1 MTERKNSILIGAFVI
16 GAIII
21 AVVGTLWFAAGGLSS
36 ERSKVVMVFDGS
48 VHGLTIGAPVALR
61 GANIGQ
67 VTDIDVIFDAKQI
80 TVTMLVTAEILTD
93 SIQMVGAQAD
103 LDKLHSK
110 QLIDSGLRAKL
121 ATQSMLT
128 GLLYIQLDFLPGK
141 EANLAEIDSPYTQIP
156 TIPTELEV
164 IRRSIENIDFAA
176 ISNNLQRIATGLDGL
191 LNSEDMQALPSSLHS
206 SLAAVEGAGSSLK
219 KTLDDNSPALAQI
232 LEAGGETMATLKT
245 ELPKIT
251 GSLEESLLRLE
262 TTLSTANDTLERIE
276 VAASADSQLMLQL
289 SQTMQDLSLTARSLR
304 TLALSLEE
312 HPESLIRGR
321 KGD

>member
-1 MTERKNSILIGAFVI
+1 MSERKNSILVGAFVV
-16 GAIII
+16 GAIIVT
-21 AVVGTLWFAAGGLSS
+21 VVGTLWFAGGGLGS

-61 GANIGQ
+61 GVTIGQ
-67 VTDIDVIFDAKQI
+67 VTAIDLILDAKQI
-80 TVTMLVTAEILTD
+80 AVTMLVTAEILTD
-93 SIQMVGAQAD
+93 SIQIVGAQAD
-103 LDKLHSK
+103 LDKLTNQ

-141 EANLAEIDSPYTQIP
+141 EANLAKIDSPYTQIP

-164 IRRSIENIDFAA
+164 IRQSIETIDFGA
-176 ISNNLQRIATGLDGL
+176 ISNNLQQIANGLDTL
-191 LNSEDMQALPSSLHS
+191 LNSDDMQALPSTLHS
-206 SLAAVEGAGSSLK
+206 SLTAVEGAGSSLK

-232 LEAGGETMATLKT
+232 LQTGGETMATLRT
-245 ELPKIT
+245 ELPRIAV
-251 GSLEESLLRLE
+251 SIEERLLRLE
-262 TTLSTANDTLERIE
+262 ETLRTANEMLERIE
-276 VAASADSQLMLQL
+276 VAASADSQLMRQL
-289 SQTMQDLSLTARSLR
+289 SQSMQDLSLTARSLR

>member
-1 MTERKNSILIGAFVI
+1 MSERKNSILVGAFVV
-16 GAIII
+16 GAIIVT
-21 AVVGTLWFAAGGLSS
+21 VVGTLWFAGGGLGS

-48 VHGLTIGAPVALR
+48 VHGLTIGASVALR

-67 VTDIDVIFDAKQI
+67 VTEIDVIFDAKQI
-80 TVTMLVTAEILTD
+80 AVTMLVTAEILTD
-93 SIQMVGAQAD
+93 SIQIVGAQAD
-103 LDKLHSK
+103 LDKLTNQ

-141 EANLAEIDSPYTQIP
+141 EANLAKIDSPYTQIP

-164 IRRSIENIDFAA
+164 IRQSIETIDFGA
-176 ISNNLQRIATGLDGL
+176 ISNNLQQIANGLDTL
-191 LNSEDMQALPSSLHS
+191 LNSDDMQALPSTLHS
-206 SLAAVEGAGSSLK
+206 SLTAVEGAGSSLK

-232 LEAGGETMATLKT
+232 LQTGGETMATLRT
-245 ELPKIT
+245 ELPRIAV
-251 GSLEESLLRLE
+251 SIEERLLRLE
-262 TTLSTANDTLERIE
+262 ETLRTANEMLERIE
-276 VAASADSQLMLQL
+276 VAASADSQLMRQL
-289 SQTMQDLSLTARSLR
+289 SQSMQDLSLTARSLR

>member
-1 MTERKNSILIGAFVI
+1 MSERKNSILVGAFVV
-16 GAIII
+16 GAIIVT
-21 AVVGTLWFAAGGLSS
+21 VVGTLWFAGGGLGS

-61 GANIGQ
+61 GVNIGQ
-67 VTDIDVIFDAKQI
+67 VTQIDVIFDAKQI
-80 TVTMLVTAEILTD
+80 AVTMLVTAEILAD
-93 SIQMVGAQAD
+93 SIQVVGAQAD
-103 LDKLHSK
+103 LDKLTSQ

-164 IRRSIENIDFAA
+164 IRRSLEDIDFAA
-176 ISNNLQRIATGLDGL
+176 ITNNLHRIADGLDTL
-191 LNSEDMQALPSSLHS
+191 LNSDEMQALPSSLQS
-206 SLAAVEGAGSSLK
+206 TLAAVEGAGSSLK

-251 GSLEESLLRLE
+251 VSLEESLLRLE
-262 TTLSTANDTLERIE
+262 TTLGTANDTLERIE
-276 VAASADSQLMLQL
+276 VAASADSQLMRQL
-289 SQTMQDLSLTARSLR
+289 SQSMQDLSLTARSLR